1 MKSARI
7 LIVEDDRIV
16 ARDLAQQLTRLG
28 HVVAGTTSQGEEAV
42 DRVLGTGAELVLMD
56 IHLDGEMDGVTAAQ
70 EIRDH
75 CGVPVIFLTAYADE
89 MTVRRASRT
98 EPFGYLLKPFESL
111 QLMTV
116 IELALYKHAAERKLR
131 ASERRYATTLSSIA
145 DGVISTDEK
154 ADIIFINPVAEAL
167 TGWNREE
174 ALGRNIAEVFRVEN
188 GITREGVEDPVVR
201 ALRSGLATS
210 LPPHTVLRSRDGGE
224 VPIDDSG
231 APVLGDDGAVL
242 GAVLVFSDVTRRR
255 DAEEALRRAQA
266 DLAHAARLT
275 TLGELTVSIAHEVNQ
290 PLMAAVTNAEAC
302 IRWLNAPSPDVDRA
316 QEAARRVM
324 RNGHRAAEVIRSI
337 RALARNSK
345 PEKVTFDLRLT
356 IEDVLRLMQGEL
368 QHAGIALRTGFPPA
382 PAVVTG
388 DRVQLQQVVMNLVLN
403 AREAI
408 GEGAGSGLIRV
419 TLFERDGEVTV
430 AVEDSGPGIAAEI
443 RDRIFEP
450 LFTTKAGGLGLG
462 LSICRS
468 IADAHDGRLSV
479 RSSGPTGTTFE
490 IVLPGA
496 NHGQHGRQG

>member
-7 LIVEDDRIV
+7 LIVENDRIV
-16 ARDLAQQLTRLG
+16 ARDLAQQLARLG
-28 HVVAGTTSQGEEAV
+28 HVVAGTTSHGEEAA
-42 DRVLGTGAELVLMD
+42 DRVLDTGAELVLMD
-56 IHLDGEMDGVTAAQ
+56 IHLDDGMDGVTAAQ
-70 EIRDH
+70 EIRDR

-89 MTVRRASRT
+89 TTVRRASRT
-98 EPFGYLLKPFESL
+98 EPFGYLLKPFEAL

-116 IELALYKHAAERKLR
+116 IELALFKHAAERELR
-131 ASERRYATTLSSIA
+131 ISERRYATTLSSIA
-145 DGVISTDEK
+145 DGVISTDGK
-154 ADIIFINPVAEAL
+154 AKIIFINPVAEAL
-167 TGWNREE
+167 TGWSREE
-174 ALGRNIAEVFRVEN
+174 AMGRNITEVFQVEN

-201 ALRSGLATS
+201 ALRSGLAES
-210 LPPHTVLRSRDGGE
+210 LPPHSVLRSRNGGE
-224 VPIDDSG
+224 VPVDDSG

-255 DAEEALRRAQA
+255 QAEEALRRGQA
-266 DLAHAARLT
+266 ELAHAARLT

-302 IRWLNAPSPDVDRA
+302 IRWLNAPSPDVERA

-345 PEKVTFDLRLT
+345 PEMVPFDLRPAV
-356 IEDVLRLMQGEL
+356 EDVLRLMQGEL
-368 QHAGIALRTGFPPA
+368 QGAGIALRTGFPPA
-382 PAVVTG
+382 PVVVTG

-408 GEGAGSGLIRV
+408 GAGETDGVIRV
-419 TLFERDGEVTV
+419 VLSERGGEVAL

-450 LFTTKAGGLGLG
+450 LFTTKEGGLGLG

-468 IADAHDGRLSV
+468 ITDAHGGRIGV
-479 RSSGPTGTTFE
+479 RPNGPTGSAFE

-496 NHGQHGRQG
+496 VDGHHDHQG